1 MKRYDTVPVRRV
13 PHSDA
18 PLAEL
23 IHYGGMGATPMKNPR
38 VELNKMKRS
47 LKQWLKFRDMNS
59 AAGLTPAEAAE
70 RTQIER
76 TLSAKMQALLFEV
89 YGSNVRLP
97 SDAPSLAKLII
108 SGTAPQPSGPQ
119 AQGIMPLL
127 IVVGAVA
134 LVLMAAVNSYADYAK
149 EKERYECIAKYG
161 AWQCDTSGQLMKWG
175 VIVGIGYLAW
185 TKLGL
190 GGLVMRLA
198 RKRKRR

>member
-1 MKRYDTVPVRRV
+1 MAKHYDTVPVRQI

-47 LKQWLKFRDMNS
+47 LKDWLKYRDMNS
-59 AAGLTPAEAAE
+59 RAGLSPTEAAE
-70 RTQIER
+70 RAQIEA
-76 TLSAKMQALLFEV
+76 TLAAKMQALLLEV

-97 SDAPSLAKLII
+97 SDAPTLARLII
-108 SGTAPQPSGPQ
+108 VGAAPPPSGPQ
-119 AQGIMPLL
+119 AQGILPLL

-134 LVLMAAVNSYADYAK
+134 LVLMAAINSYADYAK
-149 EKERYECIAKYG
+149 EKEKYECIAKYG

-175 VIVGIGYLAW
+175 VIVGIAYLAW
-185 TKLGL
+185 TKLGV
-190 GGLVMRLA
+190 GNLVMRLA
-198 RKRKRR
+198 GRRKK